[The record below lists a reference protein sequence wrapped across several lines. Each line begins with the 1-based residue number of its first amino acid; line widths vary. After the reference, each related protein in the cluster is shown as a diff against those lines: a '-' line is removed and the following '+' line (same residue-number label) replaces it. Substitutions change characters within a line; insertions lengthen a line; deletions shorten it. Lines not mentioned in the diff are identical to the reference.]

1 MSTPLENFLHEIRN
15 CNKQSLTQDEIFEMV
30 ARSQENRFISKHD
43 IILDMDNFSIKVGDK
58 QFQRVERLVFQLMAY
73 LIIHEGRT
81 ITRDVLLKDI
91 WGEAVVVTRRSID
104 VAIWKLRQV
113 VGNDRI
119 HTIKKLGYKFEIL

>member
-30 ARSQENRFISKHD
+30 ARSQENRFISKYD